1 MNDRTRQVM
10 ANPDIRSTP
19 FQDLYVSPIDF
30 DPGQP
35 QVQLAKGE
43 SGEIGGMDIRFV
55 GFDLNAQG
63 NARAQMESGG
73 IVTVGT
79 EIEITRN
86 GKPITLKPIYRLNPA
101 SGAVETPPME
111 LPGGGAIFVSGINAS
126 EGAVQFQVTGI
137 SNPAKLSIDVTR
149 KPLIQLV
156 WYGLYIVLL
165 GGAVATF
172 NRLWQVRRREA
183 VLAPVKE

>member
-1 MNDRTRQVM
+1 
-10 ANPDIRSTP
+10 
-19 FQDLYVSPIDF
+19 
-30 DPGQP
+30 
-35 QVQLAKGE
+35 
-43 SGEIGGMDIRFV
+43 
-55 GFDLNAQG
+55 
-63 NARAQMESGG
+63 
-73 IVTVGT
+73 
-79 EIEITRN
+79 
-86 GKPITLKPIYRLNPA
+86 
-101 SGAVETPPME
+101 
-111 LPGGGAIFVSGINAS
+111 
-126 EGAVQFQVTGI
+126 VTGI